1 MRRSHGVERGFR
13 LAFSV
18 TSSEA
23 FPRAFCR
30 GDIDIKR
37 YPGSRKKSNKL
48 PNFPAKR
55 DRSPERIDDS
65 GRVSGIKSV
74 LLLDAL
80 AFYFPDKTRL
90 LSTVQYVRKTHTHVS
105 YVHVPPAS
113 ALPTVS
119 CLLPRLPSRLL
130 EVGSSSIII
139 GSKILLQNYIRSDG
153 RGVRGHNDH

>member
-1 MRRSHGVERGFR
+1 MDGEIQQHAASGGLERAFR

-37 YPGSRKKSNKL
+37 YPGSGKKSNKL

-55 DRSPERIDDS
+55 DRSPEGIDDS
-65 GRVSGIKSV
+65 ERVPGIKSV

-90 LSTVQYVRKTHTHVS
+90 LSTAQYVRNTHTHARAHIHACQRTSNRFLPVS
-105 YVHVPPAS
+105 
-113 ALPTVS
+113 PTFLS
-119 CLLPRLPSRLL
+119 FTPSFSRRDHPRLL
-130 EVGSSSIII
+130 
-139 GSKILLQNYIRSDG
+139 SKAKFS
-153 RGVRGHNDH
+153 

>member
-1 MRRSHGVERGFR
+1 MRRSHGVEREFR

-65 GRVSGIKSV
+65 GRVCGIKSV

-90 LSTVQYVRKTHTHVS
+90 LSTVQYVRKTHTHTHTYTYRLRAHFRFLPPS
-105 YVHVPPAS
+105 AVPLS
-113 ALPTVS
+113 FT
-119 CLLPRLPSRLL
+119 R
-130 EVGSSSIII
+130 GGIIFDYHRE
-139 GSKILLQNYIRSDG
+139 QNFATKLYPLG
-153 RGVRGHNDH
+153 RTR